1 MKKIKNKFLELYN
14 DRKQLLAVSFL
25 FYIMYLIEDATPSN
39 PDVVLATGWVAGAI
53 VVGGLIS
60 TVGGNIASSGDRK
73 RKRDEEARFDEM
85 RETYEQSKFQALDRE
100 ALRRENIFEG
110 QENIFA
116 NQENIFADQENIME
130 DMEVDNEAADYAR
143 EQFSQQQAN
152 IMQGLRGVT
161 GASGAA
167 GLAQTL
173 SGQASKQA
181 KESQLTI
188 GQQLQQN
195 RRMRLQEQ
203 SRLNQQERTEQSRL
217 NQQQLMEQSRM
228 SQQVLMEDARL
239 SEADRAV
246 QLANMEGA
254 RQFELDKMTTLMGV
268 SGQKIAGVNQQIAQT
283 QQLYSQIGST
293 VSQAG
298 AAWGGPSGT
307 GK

>member
-1 MKKIKNKFLELYN
+1 
-14 DRKQLLAVSFL
+14 
-25 FYIMYLIEDATPSN
+25 
-39 PDVVLATGWVAGAI
+39 
-53 VVGGLIS
+53 
-60 TVGGNIASSGDRK
+60 
-73 RKRDEEARFDEM
+73 M

-283 QQLYSQIGST
+283 QQLYNQIGST

-298 AAWGGPSGT
+298 VAWGGPTNTTNTTSTIDPNAGNYTMNQYTGGGGATNLQSGNPMDEFE
-307 GK
+307 GY